1 MRVVLDVAHQPQSI
15 AVLEQLRACL
25 NRGEGTQ
32 PPDHII
38 VVCNADDA
46 NQALGWRQ
54 IIEQHTQGIVLS
66 VWQPSGINAPEVDSC
81 LLASFVSQLAPD
93 LVVQL
98 GETALSIAPH
108 LNTPTI
114 KLVSA
119 KADAPMDA
127 AYNWSEVTAR
137 LQTISTNHAATDTN
151 SAPGRLRLAL
161 LSPMPPARSGV
172 ADCSADLF
180 DGLKAHY
187 DITLVDTTPPDFRH
201 WDEAE
206 RDSQN
211 IQTLAWFLEHANE
224 FDRVVY
230 QLGNSDYHAGMW
242 PAMAKI
248 PGVAALHDLF
258 QGDYLSSEQDRGY
271 WQMWPEI
278 LLYEHGY
285 KALARA
291 QANHHDAVLSYP
303 GNYRVFRDALGVV
316 LHSSFAQE
324 LARQQVGSGID
335 LKTRVIPLVRRSAG
349 TPSAEQ
355 KLAARQQLGLPNQGT
370 LVCSF
375 GYIGA
380 SKLPLRIIDAWRK
393 SDLSQNPNAQLLFV
407 GRNHPGPL
415 GQQVL
420 DAIEHLPNPKQVK
433 ITGFVDSDD
442 FTHYLNAAD
451 FAVQLR
457 DFSRGETSGAVL
469 HAMGHGLPQIVN
481 ANGSFA
487 ELNDQA
493 VLKLPDRFTI
503 EELAQAMNTL
513 FHDTEQRAAMAA
525 RAPVIIKQ
533 YHSPEVCA
541 LQYRDFIEHCYQHRL
556 MTHPSS
562 VLTTIA
568 RDWPDGSLSSDQ
580 RASLAAAIDFNR
592 AAALPRKRL
601 WLDLTTTHNTHMQ
614 TGIQRVALALF
625 DALVDMEPEGLIVTP
640 VYLSETTVSETPG
653 QWRYHQA
660 NQLMTNRLKL
670 KEHWLT
676 DHEILPQQ
684 GDVLLT
690 LDLSTYQLQ
699 AANQQGVFKSLR
711 AHGVRCYSIVYDLL
725 PVTMPN
731 KFPPYADQS
740 HRQWLEVITG
750 FDGALCISAHVA
762 DELADWRSTNS
773 SAQASDAF
781 EIGHFLLGADTET
794 FRQQEQQT
802 AAHASAQPASTAS
815 NDKPPVFLMVGTI
828 EPRKGYLE
836 TIHAFFELWQSG
848 FDAHLIIVG
857 REGWS
862 HLPDHDRKDIPE
874 TVSLLRNHPERFRRL
889 RWLDN
894 ADDAMLERAYARADC
909 LIAASYDE
917 GFGLPI
923 IEATRHGVPV
933 IARDIAVFREVAP
946 LGTQFFK
953 DGELADAIRRW
964 QKPAHPPEDKH
975 TITWRQSAQQ
985 VLQWLTDQR
994 H

>member
-1 MRVVLDVAHQPQSI
+1 MRVVLDVANQSPSTS
-15 AVLEQLRACL
+15 ALEQLRACL
-25 NRGEGTQ
+25 NHGEGAQ
-32 PPDHII
+32 PHHHII
-38 VVCNADDA
+38 VVCNAENAD
-46 NQALGWRQ
+46 QALGWRQ
-54 IIEQHTQGIVLS
+54 VIEQRTQGTALS
-66 VWQPSGINAPEVDSC
+66 VWQPSGIDAPEVDSC

-98 GETALSIAPH
+98 GEQALPIAPY

-114 KLVSA
+114 RLASPQ
-119 KADAPMDA
+119 ADAEVGATYD
-127 AYNWSEVTAR
+127 WSEVSAR
-137 LQTISTNHAATDTN
+137 LQTISTNLAATDA
-151 SAPGRLRLAL
+151 SATPHRLRLAL

-180 DGLKAHY
+180 DGLKAFY
-187 DITLVDTTPPDFRH
+187 DITLIDTTPPEFRH
-201 WDEAE
+201 WDDTE
-206 RDSQN
+206 RISQN
-211 IQTLAWFLEHANE
+211 IQSLSWFLEHADE

-258 QGDYLSSEQDRGY
+258 EGDYLSSEQERGY

-278 LLYEHGY
+278 LVYEHGY

-291 QANHHDAVLSYP
+291 HANHHDAVLNYP

-316 LHSSFAQE
+316 LHSSFAQA
-324 LARQQVGSGID
+324 LARQQVGTGID
-335 LKTRVIPLVRRSAG
+335 LKTRVIPLVRRPVG
-349 TPSAEQ
+349 TPSAAQ
-355 KLAARQQLGLPNQGT
+355 KSAARQALGLGGEGT
-370 LVCSF
+370 IVCSF

-380 SKLPLRIIDAWRK
+380 SKLPLRLLEAWHA
-393 SDLSQNPNAQLLFV
+393 SDLATDPHAQLIFV

-420 DAIEHLPNPKQVK
+420 DAIANLPNPEQVK
-433 ITGFVDSDD
+433 ITGFVDADD

-487 ELNDQA
+487 ELDEHA
-493 VLKLPDRFTI
+493 VLKLPDRFTT

-513 FHDTEQRAAMAA
+513 FHDTGARAAMAA
-525 RAPVIIKQ
+525 RAPEVIEQ
-533 YHSPEVCA
+533 LHSPPVCA
-541 LQYRDFIEHCYQHRL
+541 RQYRDFIEHCYQHRL

-592 AAALPRKRL
+592 AASLPRRRL
-601 WLDLTTTHNTHMQ
+601 LLDLTTTYNTHMQ

-625 DALVDMEPEGLIVTP
+625 DELVDMEPEGLIVTP
-640 VYLSETTVSETPG
+640 VYLSQTNG
-653 QWRYHQA
+653 RWRYHQA
-660 NQLMTNRLKL
+660 NQLMTDRLNL

-684 GDVLLT
+684 GDILLT

-699 AANQQGVFKSLR
+699 AANQQGLFQALR
-711 AHGVRCYSIVYDLL
+711 AHGVHCYSIVYDLL
-725 PVTMPN
+725 PVTMPD
-731 KFPPYADQS
+731 KFPQHADQA

-762 DELADWRSTNS
+762 DELARWRDAHPIE
-773 SAQASDAF
+773 SAPDAY

-794 FRQQEQQT
+794 FRQQEQRQT
-802 AAHASAQPASTAS
+802 PVHPPSAGSTAR
-815 NDKPPVFLMVGTI
+815 PPVFLMVGTI

-836 TIHAFFELWQSG
+836 TIRAFFELWQSG

-889 RWLDN
+889 RWFDN

-985 VLQWLTDQR
+985 VLQWLNDQR